1 MDSSGNN
8 IRKKIIKDV
17 RPWGGFKQYVCNE
30 KCSVKIITV
39 NPNQMLSSQAHKK
52 RDELMVILDD
62 GLKIELD
69 DQILLPK
76 PGDEILI
83 NRNTKHRVSS
93 LGKQA
98 RILEV
103 SFGFFEENDI
113 ERFEDIYGRH

>member
-1 MDSSGNN
+1 MDSSWND
-8 IRKKIIKDV
+8 IRKKIIKDI
-17 RPWGGFKQYVCNE
+17 RPWGSFKQYAHNE

-62 GLKIELD
+62 GLKVELD
-69 DQILLPK
+69 DQSLFPN
-76 PGDEILI
+76 PGDEIVI
-83 NRNTKHRVSS
+83 IRNTKHRVSS

-103 SFGFFEENDI
+103 SFGFFDENDI

>member
-1 MDSSGNN
+1 MNSSRNDIG
-8 IRKKIIKDV
+8 KKIIKDT
-17 RPWGGFKQYVCNE
+17 RPWGSFKQYACNE

-39 NPNQMLSSQAHKK
+39 NPNQMLSSQVHKK

-62 GLKIELD
+62 GLRIELD
-69 DQILLPK
+69 DQVLSPK

-93 LGKQA
+93 KKQA

-103 SFGFFEENDI
+103 SFGFFDENDI

>member
-1 MDSSGNN
+1 MDSSGNY
-8 IRKKIIKDV
+8 IRKKIIEDV
-17 RPWGGFKQYVCNE
+17 RPWGSFKQFAYNE

-39 NPNQMLSSQAHKK
+39 NLNQMLSSQAHKK

-69 DQILLPK
+69 DEILLPN
-76 PGDEILI
+76 PGDEVVI

-103 SFGFFEENDI
+103 SFGFFDENDI

>member
-1 MDSSGNN
+1 MNSSGND
-8 IRKKIIKDV
+8 IRKKIIKDT
-17 RPWGGFKQYVCNE
+17 RPWGSFKQYACNE

-69 DQILLPK
+69 DQIISPK

-93 LGKQA
+93 LGNQA

-103 SFGFFEENDI
+103 SFGFFDENDI
-113 ERFEDIYGRH
+113 ERFEDIYGRD

>member
-1 MDSSGNN
+1 
-8 IRKKIIKDV
+8 
-17 RPWGGFKQYVCNE
+17 
-30 KCSVKIITV
+30 
-39 NPNQMLSSQAHKK
+39 
-52 RDELMVILDD
+52 MVILDD

-69 DQILLPK
+69 DEILLPN
-76 PGDEILI
+76 PGDEVVI

-103 SFGFFEENDI
+103 SFGFFDENDI

>member
-1 MDSSGNN
+1 MDSSVDD
-8 IRKKIIKDV
+8 IRKKIVEDI
-17 RPWGGFKQYVCNE
+17 RPWGRFKQYACNE
-30 KCSVKIITV
+30 NCSVKIITV

-62 GLKIELD
+62 GLKVELD

-76 PGDEILI
+76 QGDEILI

-93 LGKQA
+93 LGKQV

-103 SFGFFEENDI
+103 SFGFFNEDDI
-113 ERFEDIYGRH
+113 ERFEDIYGRN

>member
-1 MDSSGNN
+1 MDSNEN
-8 IRKKIIKDV
+8 YIRKKIIEDI
-17 RPWGGFKQYVCNE
+17 RPWGRFKQYACNE
-30 KCSVKIITV
+30 KCTVKIITV
-39 NPNQMLSSQAHKK
+39 NPNQRLSSQTHKK

-62 GLKIELD
+62 GLKVELD
-69 DQILLPK
+69 DQIISPE

-93 LGKQA
+93 LGKEA

-103 SFGFFEENDI
+103 SFGFFDENDI